1 MQKAEA
7 KLKERKQ
14 KEAKFTA
21 SILSQLPKIQPT
33 VKTETSNVRQETPKK
48 EEQVVT
54 EKDLLE
60 YRIAHFLNVK
70 ACDPVHYST
79 VKFCGKCEDCKDKVY
94 LNCAYFQRFNE
105 FYGKHEKCMIC
116 EEKGLYQPFHC
127 PENIKRCNKVDVDE
141 TDAISPATRK
151 LLEELKKR
159 IKLPKSGTTFKWVP
173 KDNLYFC
180 YDVND
185 YNGN

>member
-14 KEAKFTA
+14 QEAKFTA

-33 VKTETSNVRQETPKK
+33 LKTETSNVTK
-48 EEQVVT
+48 EEQLIIA

-70 ACDPVHYST
+70 ACDPVHFST

-94 LNCAYFQRFNE
+94 LRCAYFQRFNE
-105 FYGKHEKCMIC
+105 FYRKHEKCMIC
-116 EEKGLYQPFHC
+116 AENGLYQPFHC
-127 PENIKRCNKVDVDE
+127 SENIKHCNKVEVDE
-141 TDAISPATRK
+141 TDAISSSIRK

-173 KDNLYFC
+173 SQNLYYC

-185 YNGN
+185 YDGS